1 MAVSKP
7 ETNSSYGH
15 ISITLSPEELD
26 HWRSEQTQLEVSVV
40 VAVVDVVVDAA
51 VVEIALELDVQSFAG
66 PQCSRPFA
74 VDQSRTE
81 RGDPSIL
88 WRSAEK
94 AE

>member
-40 VAVVDVVVDAA
+40 VVVVVVDVVVDAA
-51 VVEIALELDVQSFAG
+51 VVEIAQELDAQSFAG
-66 PQCSRPFA
+66 LRCS
-74 VDQSRTE
+74 
-81 RGDPSIL
+81 
-88 WRSAEK
+88 
-94 AE
+94 